1 MNGMDFLEWWHN
13 TGSGIVPRRG
23 DDMEGHARRVARA
36 AWVAACPCGAEDV
49 EIGKNKWRAVK
60 DGNPD
65 QYGDYLASTPAKPR
79 GWIVRF
85 APVGWIC
92 SDAYPVTHWMPLPEA
107 PKRGES
113 A

>member
-36 AWVAACPCGAEDV
+36 AWVAACP
-49 EIGKNKWRAVK
+49 
-60 DGNPD
+60 
-65 QYGDYLASTPAKPR
+65 STIDP
-79 GWIVRF
+79 
-85 APVGWIC
+85 
-92 SDAYPVTHWMPLPEA
+92 PES
-107 PKRGES
+107 PGQSLDGES